1 MEGRIN
7 HTLKPKNITNTGVN
21 FYTLVIVFSLLCAST
36 IPLLAQQKNL
46 VQVKTFDQQLK
57 PFTNIEISI
66 NDKEFI
72 SVGNKGVVFIEL
84 SASDLPLR
92 SVMVKDNK
100 LEAASWNYSKGIVE
114 IIIRK
119 KSYQLIGVFVRDGDN
134 TPLKNLKVVFD
145 GVQNL
150 TLTTN
155 GEGRIEIPLPLEENL
170 ESNRF
175 SIPDHRITKLHPIG
189 EQTYILTVN
198 RIAVAS
204 KNEGKSS
211 KPQDLFRNFDLS
223 KIDSIQSLTAFYAIF
238 KNYQMQDLDEA
249 TRKRLDEKFNAL
261 VKNLQHGEPEESQFI
276 GKISDSSF
284 VADDIENLLAQA
296 EKENEALVA
305 QRNDVDQKV
314 KILRDKLAL
323 GVENMDA
330 ESRTRLMSD
339 LTRLEMILQQ
349 NENQFYKN
357 QNDYRNIINS
367 LKEEFFDFEHL
378 ESKLSESEARRLEEQ
393 RIFRQKLLAISLLVL
408 IFGVLIILLI
418 NLSNKLRKQK
428 KELIRVNSEINRI
441 NGNLEGLV
449 TERTRMLADA
459 NKELDTF
466 LYRASHDLRSPV
478 CSIVGLCNIALH
490 FSNGE
495 SKDLVE
501 KVVHTTFIMDKLLK
515 KLSIISEIN
524 QPTGFSTVNVRS
536 MIESIRDE
544 FQLVM
549 KDQPIQFTVN
559 CAEDVVIESY
569 PNLLEAILSNLIENA
584 LFYTLIKD
592 PTNAKVEITA
602 INQGSHLSLSVYDN
616 GIGVEHTISDRV
628 YDMFFK
634 GTEQSKGNGLGLYIV
649 HKSVHALGG
658 KIAMESQS
666 GLYTKFE
673 VSLPMEFPEV
683 QRTVLQINEGVTASD
698 VRI

>member
-1 MEGRIN
+1 M
-7 HTLKPKNITNTGVN
+7 GVN
-21 FYTLVIVFSLLCAST
+21 FYLLVVLFLFLFAVAL
-36 IPLLAQQKNL
+36 PLNAQQNNL
-46 VQVKTFDQQLK
+46 VQVKTFDQQLQ
-57 PFTNIEISI
+57 PFANIEISI
-66 NDKEFI
+66 NDKAFV

-84 SASDLPLR
+84 SADELPLR
-92 SVMVKDNK
+92 SVIIKDSK

-119 KSYQLIGVFVRDGDN
+119 KSYQLIGVFVKDGDN
-134 TPLKNLKVVFD
+134 TPLKNQNVIFD
-145 GVQNL
+145 GVQKL

-155 GEGRIEIPLPLEENL
+155 AEGRIEIPLPLD
-170 ESNRF
+170 ESLHANRF
-175 SIPDHRITKLHPIG
+175 SIQNYRITKLQPVA
-189 EQTYILTVN
+189 EQTYTLSVS
-198 RIAVAS
+198 RIVVAS
-204 KNEGKSS
+204 QSESKTN
-211 KPQDLFRNFDLS
+211 KPQDLFSDFDFS

-238 KNYQMQDLDEA
+238 KNYKMQDLDEA
-249 TRKRLDEKFNAL
+249 TRKKLDEKFNTL
-261 VKNLQHGEPEESQFI
+261 VKNLQDGESSESQFI

-284 VADDIENLLAQA
+284 VSDDIENLLAQA
-296 EKENEALVA
+296 EKENEALMA
-305 QRNDVDQKV
+305 QRNDVDQKI

-323 GVENMDA
+323 GVENMDT
-330 ESRTRLMSD
+330 ESRSRLLSD

-393 RIFRQKLLAISLLVL
+393 RIFRQKLLAISVLVL
-408 IFGVLIILLI
+408 IFGLLIILLI

-428 KELIRVNSEINRI
+428 KELIRVNAEINRI

-524 QPTGFSTVNVRS
+524 QPTGFTLVNVRNL
-536 MIESIRDE
+536 IESIRDE

-549 KDQPIQFTVN
+549 KDQPIRFTVN

-592 PTNAKVEITA
+592 PTNARVEISA
-602 INQGSHLSLSVYDN
+602 VDQGSHLSLSVYDN
-616 GIGVEHTISDRV
+616 GIGVEQTISDRV

-658 KIAMESQS
+658 KITMESQP
-666 GLYTKFE
+666 GRYTKFE
-673 VSLPMEFPEV
+673 VLLPMDFPEV
-683 QRTVLQINEGVTASD
+683 QQPVLRINEGVTASS
-698 VRI
+698 V